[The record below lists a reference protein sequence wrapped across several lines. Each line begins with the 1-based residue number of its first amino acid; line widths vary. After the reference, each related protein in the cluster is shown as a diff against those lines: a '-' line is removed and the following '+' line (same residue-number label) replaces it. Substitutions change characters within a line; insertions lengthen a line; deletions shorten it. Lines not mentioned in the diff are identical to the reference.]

1 MNSSKTSTFIH
12 LPNSKTSLALGFSDF
27 QVSSEITPRIDSA
40 KLPTDDFYTR
50 EGLHKWWRSS
60 SFMLAGE
67 GLRHF
72 RAMFPTT
79 WRLSLPLE
87 SVQRHYAPWVTSN
100 LRRK

>member
-1 MNSSKTSTFIH
+1 MPLNANGLRFT
-12 LPNSKTSLALGFSDF
+12 A
-27 QVSSEITPRIDSA
+27 
-40 KLPTDDFYTR
+40 R

-79 WRLSLPLE
+79 WRLSSPLE

-100 LRRK
+100 LRRKINRLLNAQSVNT